1 MHGLCNGEKKTVILV
16 CFLGTQDS
24 GRRKCPPPHLW
35 PDGGGH
41 GACGRADACLVG
53 AVGQRWG
60 QRRRPGQVERS
71 GVEGSQGRKP
81 RKEQERQAGVAN
93 DNRGRPLRH
102 LTPEASSHS
111 HRNDSV

>member
-1 MHGLCNGEKKTVILV
+1 MPG
-16 CFLGTQDS
+16 
-24 GRRKCPPPHLW
+24 W
-35 PDGGGH
+35 GGG
-41 GACGRADACLVG
+41 AEVG
-53 AVGQRWG
+53 AEKASRVGGEVRC
-60 QRRRPGQVERS
+60 
-71 GVEGSQGRKP
+71 GRKP

>member
-71 GVEGSQGRKP
+71 GVEGSQGRN
-81 RKEQERQAGVAN
+81 R
-93 DNRGRPLRH
+93 RGRQVWQMTTEEGHSVISLRK
-102 LTPEASSHS
+102 LPVTATGMILS
-111 HRNDSV
+111 N